1 MPHRISNSLK
11 ILGIQGYDR
20 DSLVFEVL
28 IVIQQKDGIRFYLE
42 KITVYTFH

>member
-11 ILGIQGYDR
+11 ILGTQGYDR
-20 DSLVFEVL
+20 VSLVFEVL